1 MGAVYAINAT
11 LKLQEK
17 KRKDLFEKL
26 SSEIMEDLT
35 SGEVNWG
42 DIQKPETLEECLG
55 LIFVEHQK
63 MYDIKISKDKEQE
76 TIEIDSGFNA
86 SYGWESVMINYFKTS
101 VLGVSWNIRETFFK
115 GNEDAEDSIKTL
127 GAYIRHV
134 RIGDCKNGLNV
145 LIGEGELPVQDFMD
159 ALRSLNYDG
168 FVCADWN
175 DDITDADIVLTH
187 FMNYMEGCV

>member
-35 SGEVNWG
+35 SGEVDWG

-76 TIEIDSGFNA
+76 TIEIDSGFSA
-86 SYGWESVMINYFKTS
+86 SYGWESVMINYFKTMAPFLDNMS
-101 VLGVSWNIRETFFK
+101 DLVIYPDSDYDHLII
-115 GNEDAEDSIKTL
+115 EDGKSIQL
-127 GAYIRHV
+127 H
-134 RIGDCKNGLNV
+134 
-145 LIGEGELPVQDFMD
+145 
-159 ALRSLNYDG
+159 
-168 FVCADWN
+168 
-175 DDITDADIVLTH
+175 
-187 FMNYMEGCV
+187 